1 MITRVISW
9 SEVMQK
15 QHIVGTI
22 LKNGLVNKKV
32 SHAYLFNGEAG
43 ALKKETAL
51 LFIKSLFCLEN
62 SERIPCNDCRN
73 CDRINNNIHP
83 DVVIISPEEGGS
95 IKKEQIQQ
103 LHKEI
108 TYTSTELSRK
118 IYLIDRVEMLTT
130 SAANTLL
137 KFLEEPDGNTT
148 AILVTENIQRVLGT
162 IQSRCQILYF
172 LDTPMGEYEEELSA
186 ANLSQDI
193 VKLLARMTNNID
205 KAISLA
211 KEQWFIELHSQIVRL
226 MKNLMEP
233 TVFIEIIKLL
243 KLIDTKEKEPM
254 LFKFINIW
262 FKDVLYALSNKK
274 DLISFQ
280 SQISILELHAEKL
293 GVKGIADAIELLEKG
308 YIRRQANV
316 SLNLVLQEMFIKL
329 QKHVYMVAL

>member
-1 MITRVISW
+1 MMTKIISW

-22 LKNGLVNKKV
+22 LKNGLVNNKV

-43 ALKKETAL
+43 TLKKETAL

-62 SERIPCNDCRN
+62 SERKPCNDCRN

-130 SAANTLL
+130 SAANSLL

-162 IQSRCQILYF
+162 IQSRCQILNF
-172 LDTPMGEYEEELSA
+172 LDTPMGEYEEQLSA

-193 VKLLARMTNNID
+193 VKLLTRMTNNID
-205 KAISLA
+205 KAISLT

-243 KLIDTKEKEPM
+243 KLIDTKDKEPM
-254 LFKFINIW
+254 LFKFINMW
-262 FKDVLYALSNKK
+262 FKDVLYALTNKK

-280 SQISILELHAEKL
+280 SEIGILELHAEKL

-316 SLNLVLQEMFIKL
+316 SLNLVLQEMFIKM
-329 QKHVYMVAL
+329 QKNVYMVAL